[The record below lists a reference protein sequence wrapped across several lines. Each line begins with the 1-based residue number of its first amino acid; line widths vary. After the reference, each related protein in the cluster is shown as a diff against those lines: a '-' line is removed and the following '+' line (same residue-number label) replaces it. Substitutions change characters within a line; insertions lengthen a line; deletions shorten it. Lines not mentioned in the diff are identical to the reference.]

1 MDNIVLVSGGLDSAV
16 ALSVAREQGSCLAL
30 SFDYGQANRFELEVA
45 IRIAKHYKTSH
56 RVVEIDFSFARGAC
70 AALGGSDISHT
81 FVPARNLIFL
91 SYGISVAEA
100 VGGKTVWFGANAD
113 DHEYYPDCRPA
124 FARCMS
130 LAAELGTQHGGI
142 QIVTPFMQMS
152 KRQVA
157 ELGLARM
164 VPIEWT
170 TTCAKPNQDGKPCGQ
185 CRGCEQRNEALL
197 GQ

>member
-30 SFDYGQANRFELEVA
+30 SFDYGQANRFELQA
-45 IRIAKHYKTSH
+45 ASRLANHYQASH
-56 RVVEIDFSFARGAC
+56 RLIELDFGFAKGSC
-70 AALGGSDISHT
+70 AGLGGSDISHT
-81 FVPARNLIFL
+81 FVPARNLLFL

-124 FARCMS
+124 FARCIS

-142 QIVTPFMQMS
+142 QIVTPFMQMT
-152 KRQVA
+152 KRQVV
-157 ELGLARM
+157 ELGRQRM
-164 VPIEWT
+164 VPLDWT
-170 TTCAKPNQDGKPCGQ
+170 TTCACPTEFGPCGQ
-185 CRGCEQRNEALL
+185 CRGCKQRREAMYES
-197 GQ
+197 